1 MQCGVEER
9 VIRRQELVVVECFKC
24 GEKGHKCRGCL
35 LWRKM
40 KKERKLRRV
49 EEEEAAC
56 MARPQ
61 KVQQEGKPVR
71 PTRKKAQ
78 EWQRSSVA
86 ELKKKAE
93 KHCGKGIPE
102 EALLYR

>member
-1 MQCGVEER
+1 
-9 VIRRQELVVVECFKC
+9 
-24 GEKGHKCRGCL
+24 
-35 LWRKM
+35 M

-61 KVQQEGKPVR
+61 KVQQEGKPAR